1 MRLEKAKQTT
11 FSDRK
16 KMEAFKPLSYVL
28 QQCVKEVTKLNILSG
43 ADYLILYRIAFS
55 IHSFI
60 FDSLDFR
67 LLFRVKYPRSIA

>member
-1 MRLEKAKQTT
+1 M
-11 FSDRK
+11 FYDN
-16 KMEAFKPLSYVL
+16 
-28 QQCVKEVTKLNILSG
+28 VKEVTKLNILSG